1 MPLVRIEIL
10 SGKNIEFKTKLLD
23 IVHQALV
30 NNFKIP
36 DHDRR
41 QRIIEFETENFER
54 GDRSENYTIIEIT
67 PFKGRSIDAK
77 KNLYKEIS
85 IKCKLEL
92 GIEDNDLTIVLNEQP
107 LENWGIRGGNAA
119 SELNLG
125 IHVKV

>member
-10 SGKNIEFKTKLLD
+10 SGKNIEYKTKLLD
-23 IVHQALV
+23 IVHEALV

-41 QRIIEFETENFER
+41 QRIIEFENENFEC
-54 GDRSENYTIIEIT
+54 GDRTKNYTIIEIT
-67 PFKGRSIDAK
+67 PFKGRSLEAK

-92 GIEDNDLTIVLNEQP
+92 GIEDNDLTIILNEQP
-107 LENWGIRGGNAA
+107 LENWGVRGGNAA

-125 IHVKV
+125 IDVKV